1 MTKKQRTQLKGLICI
16 LAILLLLILFIV
28 NLVVKILHGRPVRP
42 EKIPVV
48 ETVKNVWILEASPEE
63 ITVFADGTNRSFVP
77 AKRSAAGELSD
88 KSDRNLKRPES
99 EDSDTG
105 SLESQQIRIDGLGRV
120 SWGTQKEGT
129 ENTDAENPGA
139 GATNASGADTGDVL
153 ETDWEKLRDKIA
165 DITLT
170 DGIVTEIR
178 LKDEKIHAKL
188 RRVGK
193 DFVELEGYGR
203 LELAGDYRG
212 YRFYGEPAM
221 KSASELVIGY
231 DFADYVMEEGK
242 VCAILFAAEE
252 AMETI
257 RVLLKSSGYQEL
269 FHERLEIT
277 GDVDFTV
284 RVDRNG
290 EQREETCGA
299 GEICVIDSENF
310 AENNGDELIAV
321 TPAAL
326 TGKLYISN
334 LKRDCGTP
342 GYRGSLEIRS
352 TERGLAVVNILQLEE
367 YLYCVVP
374 SEMPASYPPEALRAQ
389 AICARTYAYGR
400 MQHAGYPLYGAHVDD
415 STSYQVYNNQKEQES
430 ATNAVKATHG
440 QILRTQSGQTAET
453 FYYSTSCGQG
463 TDAKVWRT
471 VAADKIGYLRGKKI
485 SRTAGEEPEPG
496 TASEEFWWMS
506 LLEGQENGLK
516 GMDLGMLLEA
526 DMDSAE
532 SEGTRTEFN
541 FSGAE
546 FLLTRDENDF
556 EAQQSWYRWIYPAEE
571 LDVQALR
578 ERLEKTTGQETEPFQ
593 KVTSLNVTARAAGG
607 VADVLTVET
616 DRGSYAVEGEN
627 AIRKVL
633 CDGETQAIL
642 WNGKTSNCAS
652 LLPSAF
658 FVMLPRTEKG
668 SVTGFTLIGGG
679 YGHGVG
685 MSQNGAKEMALEG
698 WTAEKILEF
707 FYEECRTQA
716 VY

>member
-28 NLVVKILHGRPVRP
+28 NLAVKILHGRPVRP

-48 ETVKNVWILEASPEE
+48 ETVKNVWILEASPEA
-63 ITVFADGTNRSFVP
+63 ITVFADGTNQSFAP
-77 AKRSAAGELSD
+77 ARAGGTGATSD
-88 KSDRNLKRPES
+88 MSDRKLERPES
-99 EDSDTG
+99 GGTDAG
-105 SLESQQIRIDGLGRV
+105 SLESQKIRIDSQGRV
-120 SWGTQKEGT
+120 SWGERT
-129 ENTDAENPGA
+129 ENTDADNPDA
-139 GATNASGADTGDVL
+139 GVSNVSGADAGDAL
-153 ETDWEKLRDKIA
+153 TTDWERLRDKIA

-178 LKDEKIHAKL
+178 LKEERIHAKL
-188 RRVGK
+188 QRAGK
-193 DFVELEGYGR
+193 DFVELEGFGK
-203 LELAGDYRG
+203 LDLDGDYRG

-221 KSASELVIGY
+221 KSAAELVIGY

-242 VCAILFAAEE
+242 VCAILFMAEE

-257 RVLLKSSGYQEL
+257 RVLLKNSGFQDL

-284 RVDRNG
+284 RTVKNG
-290 EQREETCGA
+290 EQKEEIYQA
-299 GEICVIDSENF
+299 GQVCVIDIESF
-310 AENNGDELIAV
+310 AEHSGDELV
-321 TPAAL
+321 TVAPAAL

-352 TERGLAVVNILQLEE
+352 MQQGLAVVNVLLLEE

-374 SEMPASYPPEALRAQ
+374 SEMPASYPSEALRAQ

-430 ATNAVKATHG
+430 ATGAVKATHG

-471 VAADKIGYLRGKKI
+471 EAAGKIGYLCGKKI
-485 SRTAGEEPEPG
+485 SRAAGEEHEPG
-496 TASEEFWWMS
+496 TASEEFWW
-506 LLEGQENGLK
+506 LPLADRLENGLK
-516 GMDLGMLLEA
+516 GMDLGILLEA
-526 DMDSAE
+526 DMDGE
-532 SEGTRTEFN
+532 EQDNKRTEFN
-541 FSGAE
+541 ISGAE

-556 EAQQSWYRWIYPAEE
+556 EAQLGWYRWIYPTAE

-578 ERLEKTTGQETEPFQ
+578 ERLEKITGQETEPFQ
-593 KVTSLNVTARAAGG
+593 KVTSLNVTARGAGG
-607 VADVLTVET
+607 VADVLTIET

-633 CDGETQAIL
+633 CDGETKAVL
-642 WNGKTSNCAS
+642 WNGKTGSCPS

-668 SVTGFTLIGGG
+668 KVTGFTLIGGG
-679 YGHGVG
+679 LGHGVG
-685 MSQNGAKEMALEG
+685 MSQNGAKEMASEG

-707 FYEECRTQA
+707 FYEECRAQA